1 MYSLPIVNHEIE
13 RISYQGSF
21 KLQIHMH
28 DRIGGRG
35 EGGGGGGFRNAKR
48 YVREEEIVGALL
60 GTV

>member
-35 EGGGGGGFRNAKR
+35 EGGGGFRNVKR
-48 YVREEEIVGALL
+48 YVREEEIVGSLL